1 MKKRYFIGILACIYL
16 LSGCSILPSILY
28 RPEEPEVIYRS
39 PSYDVDENAPTKL
52 EDIILY
58 EIENNRTEELMARF
72 APSTVEEVGEETL
85 RAKIEELNEIL
96 HGTIQRYTVETTGF
110 SSYRG
115 RGGKRS
121 TGYLMTLFTD
131 KEIFLLFY
139 RDCTEDTSAPDHKDN
154 PQSLG
159 LIRMQLIP
167 ASLWHDWENKPKD
180 DEESVQIYKPEQYAR
195 DITYPGK
202 SYTAYSIE
210 YLQVTS
216 TEYSFETEICHTLM
230 ELLSTQ
236 CGFAG
241 DITYAESNT
250 IESSLYGSEFTEL
263 VEDANGTRYYI
274 KTEYLD
280 AGGKQITCIADA
292 EQNIIYQNPKE

>member
-16 LSGCSILPSILY
+16 LSGCSILPSIFY

-96 HGTIQRYTVETTGF
+96 HGTIRRYTVETTGF